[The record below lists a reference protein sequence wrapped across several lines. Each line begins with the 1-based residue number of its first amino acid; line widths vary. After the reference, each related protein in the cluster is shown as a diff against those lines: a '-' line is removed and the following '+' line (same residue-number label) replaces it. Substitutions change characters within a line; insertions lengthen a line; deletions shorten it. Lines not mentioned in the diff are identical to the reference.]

1 MGISFTSLRSFELL
15 KNVRFYVFT
24 SRIRLDDNLFDIF
37 NMSFYYDKIT
47 WSYFS
52 DILALPKTDIMIALN
67 DVNNEL
73 HVRLY
78 ILEVLKDY
86 IRDDDFDSLVDK
98 ALDFVMEGVS
108 MPKAPAKDTTMSDIS
123 KSVLALVAGAGLD
136 ERLSK
141 SSLELAYDRYK
152 MRYVFD
158 PRNRDIH
165 GVVVGYSN
173 DFNSL
178 VAVCDEGSKKG
189 VDKGST
195 DFVDVN
201 ERYVTNGFF
210 YISVEDADKQSNY
223 MGKNL

>member
-1 MGISFTSLRSFELL
+1 
-15 KNVRFYVFT
+15 
-24 SRIRLDDNLFDIF
+24 
-37 NMSFYYDKIT
+37 
-47 WSYFS
+47 
-52 DILALPKTDIMIALN
+52 MIALN

-86 IRDDDFDSLVDK
+86 IRDDDFDGLVDK

-108 MPKAPAKDTTMSDIS
+108 IPKAPAKDTTMSDIS

-141 SSLELAYDRYK
+141 SSLELAYDRCK

-158 PRNRDIH
+158 PRNRDMH

-210 YISVEDADKQSNY
+210 YISVEDADKQSSY
-223 MGKNL
+223 MGKNP

>member
-1 MGISFTSLRSFELL
+1 MFFFIIQISISSLTYEIFDFLL
-15 KNVRFYVFT
+15 WRN
-24 SRIRLDDNLFDIF
+24 N
-37 NMSFYYDKIT
+37 
-47 WSYFS
+47 
-52 DILALPKTDIMIALN
+52 LALPKTSIMVALN

-78 ILEVLKDY
+78 ILEVFKDY
-86 IRDDDFDSLVDK
+86 VRDDDFDELLDK

-223 MGKNL
+223 MGGNS

>member
-1 MGISFTSLRSFELL
+1 MRIGEFFYFFKSF
-15 KNVRFYVFT
+15 NY
-24 SRIRLDDNLFDIF
+24 DIF
-37 NMSFYYDKIT
+37 DLLLRGNN
-47 WSYFS
+47 
-52 DILALPKTDIMIALN
+52 LALPKTSIMVTLN

-86 IRDDDFDSLVDK
+86 IRDDDFDGLVDK

-108 MPKAPAKDTTMSDIS
+108 MPKAPTKDTTMSDIS

-141 SSLELAYDRYK
+141 SSLELAYDRCK

>member
-1 MGISFTSLRSFELL
+1 M
-15 KNVRFYVFT
+15 
-24 SRIRLDDNLFDIF
+24 
-37 NMSFYYDKIT
+37 
-47 WSYFS
+47 
-52 DILALPKTDIMIALN
+52 
-67 DVNNEL
+67 
-73 HVRLY
+73 
-78 ILEVLKDY
+78 LKDY
-86 IRDDDFDSLVDK
+86 IRDDDFDGLVDK

-108 MPKAPAKDTTMSDIS
+108 MPKVPAKDTTMSDIS

-141 SSLELAYDRYK
+141 SSLELAYDRCK

-189 VDKGST
+189 VDKGSN

-210 YISVEDADKQSNY
+210 YISVEDADKQSSH

>member
-1 MGISFTSLRSFELL
+1 MRIGEFFYFFYSFT
-15 KNVRFYVFT
+15 Y
-24 SRIRLDDNLFDIF
+24 DIF
-37 NMSFYYDKIT
+37 DLLLRGNN
-47 WSYFS
+47 
-52 DILALPKTDIMIALN
+52 LALPKTRIMITLN

-86 IRDDDFDSLVDK
+86 IRDDDFDGPVDK

-108 MPKAPAKDTTMSDIS
+108 MPKAPTKDTTMSDIS

-141 SSLELAYDRYK
+141 SSLELAYDRCK

-165 GVVVGYSN
+165 GVIVGYSN

>member
-1 MGISFTSLRSFELL
+1 M
-15 KNVRFYVFT
+15 
-24 SRIRLDDNLFDIF
+24 
-37 NMSFYYDKIT
+37 IT
-47 WSYFS
+47 
-52 DILALPKTDIMIALN
+52 LN

-86 IRDDDFDSLVDK
+86 IRDDDFDGLVDK

-108 MPKAPAKDTTMSDIS
+108 MPKAPVKDTTMSDIS

-141 SSLELAYDRYK
+141 SSLELAYDRCK

>member
-1 MGISFTSLRSFELL
+1 MRIGEFFLFFFLSFI
-15 KNVRFYVFT
+15 Y
-24 SRIRLDDNLFDIF
+24 DIF
-37 NMSFYYDKIT
+37 DLLLRGNN
-47 WSYFS
+47 
-52 DILALPKTDIMIALN
+52 LALPKTRIMITLN

-73 HVRLY
+73 YVRLY

-86 IRDDDFDSLVDK
+86 IRDDDFDGLVDK
-98 ALDFVMEGVS
+98 ALDFVVEGVS
-108 MPKAPAKDTTMSDIS
+108 MPKAPTKDTTMSDIS

-141 SSLELAYDRYK
+141 SSLELAYDRCK

-165 GVVVGYSN
+165 GVIVGYSN

-223 MGKNL
+223 MGGNS

>member
-1 MGISFTSLRSFELL
+1 M
-15 KNVRFYVFT
+15 
-24 SRIRLDDNLFDIF
+24 
-37 NMSFYYDKIT
+37 IT
-47 WSYFS
+47 LS
-52 DILALPKTDIMIALN
+52 

-78 ILEVLKDY
+78 ILEVFKDY
-86 IRDDDFDSLVDK
+86 IRDDDFDGLVDK

-136 ERLSK
+136 DRLSK
-141 SSLELAYDRYK
+141 SSLELAYDRCK

-223 MGKNL
+223 MGEKFVIVLFFVLYHEHLVFLLTCESLEDFLFLYDLNVLHNTYSLLESAT

>member
-1 MGISFTSLRSFELL
+1 MFDLLLRG
-15 KNVRFYVFT
+15 N
-24 SRIRLDDNLFDIF
+24 NP
-37 NMSFYYDKIT
+37 
-47 WSYFS
+47 
-52 DILALPKTDIMIALN
+52 ALPKTSIMIALN

-78 ILEVLKDY
+78 ILEVFKDY
-86 IRDDDFDSLVDK
+86 VRDDDFDELLDK

-108 MPKAPAKDTTMSDIS
+108 MPKVPVKDTTMSDIS
-123 KSVLALVAGAGLD
+123 RSIIALTTGMGFDGKMNKSP
-136 ERLSK
+136 
-141 SSLELAYDRYK
+141 LELAYDRCK

-178 VAVCDEGSKKG
+178 VAVCDEGSKRG
-189 VDKGST
+189 IDKGST

-210 YISVEDADKQSNY
+210 YISVEDADKQSSY
-223 MGKNL
+223 MGGNS

>member
-1 MGISFTSLRSFELL
+1 MRIGEFFYFFKSFT
-15 KNVRFYVFT
+15 Y
-24 SRIRLDDNLFDIF
+24 DIF
-37 NMSFYYDKIT
+37 DLLLRGNN
-47 WSYFS
+47 
-52 DILALPKTDIMIALN
+52 LALPKTRIMITLN

-86 IRDDDFDSLVDK
+86 IRDDDFDGLVDK

-108 MPKAPAKDTTMSDIS
+108 MPKAPTKDTTMSDIS

>member
-1 MGISFTSLRSFELL
+1 M
-15 KNVRFYVFT
+15 
-24 SRIRLDDNLFDIF
+24 
-37 NMSFYYDKIT
+37 IT
-47 WSYFS
+47 
-52 DILALPKTDIMIALN
+52 LN

-86 IRDDDFDSLVDK
+86 IRDDDFDGLVDK

-141 SSLELAYDRYK
+141 SSLEL
-152 MRYVFD
+152 RYVFD
-158 PRNRDIH
+158 PRNRDMH
-165 GVVVGYSN
+165 GVIVGYSN

>member
-1 MGISFTSLRSFELL
+1 MGEFFIFQSFT
-15 KNVRFYVFT
+15 Y
-24 SRIRLDDNLFDIF
+24 DIF
-37 NMSFYYDKIT
+37 DFLLCRNN
-47 WSYFS
+47 
-52 DILALPKTDIMIALN
+52 LALPKTSIMVTLN

-86 IRDDDFDSLVDK
+86 IRDDDFDELLDK

-223 MGKNL
+223 MGGNS

>member
-1 MGISFTSLRSFELL
+1 M
-15 KNVRFYVFT
+15 
-24 SRIRLDDNLFDIF
+24 
-37 NMSFYYDKIT
+37 IT
-47 WSYFS
+47 
-52 DILALPKTDIMIALN
+52 LN

-73 HVRLY
+73 HVWLY

-86 IRDDDFDSLVDK
+86 IRDDDFDGLVDK

-108 MPKAPAKDTTMSDIS
+108 MPKAPTKDTTMSDIS

-141 SSLELAYDRYK
+141 SSLELAYDRCK

-165 GVVVGYSN
+165 GVIVGYSN